1 MPIAA
6 KISLMNRTE
15 KALGSVVTAEDLNTI
30 MRIMADLLQGYD
42 VSEASGRTDGK
53 DDLLDCYL
61 DALKVE
67 GRSPK
72 TLERYE
78 YVIRRMMRALGVPT
92 RQVTVYHVRGYLSA
106 EQRRGI
112 SEGTLDGIR
121 QVFSAYFG
129 WLHREGL
136 IERDPMGN
144 IGAIRSQKKQKQIYT
159 PVDIEKLSEKCTDLR
174 YAERNRAII
183 SFLKS
188 TGCRISEMTGLNR
201 EDVNLRKLEVVVLGK
216 GNKERKVYLDD
227 VTGMMLAKY
236 LETRTDDCPALF
248 AGAKG
253 ERLKP
258 GGVRA
263 MLKQLAGKAGVE
275 HVHPHK
281 FRRTLATNLQRRGM
295 PIQEVAHILGHEKL
309 DTTMKYVVIND
320 DDLKNDYR
328 KYTL

>member
-15 KALGSVVTAEDLNTI
+15 KAIGSIVTAEELNTI
-30 MRIMADLLQGYD
+30 MKAVADLLQEYD
-42 VSEASGRTDGK
+42 VFEIAGRESGK
-53 DDLLDCYL
+53 DDLLECYL

-78 YVIRRMMRALGVPT
+78 YVIRRLMRALGVPT

-106 EQRRGI
+106 EQKRGI

-144 IGAIRSQKKQKQIYT
+144 IGTIKGQKKQKQIYT
-159 PVDIEKLSEKCTDLR
+159 PVEIEKLNERCADLR
-174 YAERNRAII
+174 YTERNKAII

-188 TGCRISEMTGLNR
+188 TGCRISEMTGL
-201 EDVNLRKLEVVVLGK
+201 DRKAVDLQTLQVVVLGK
-216 GNKERKVYLDD
+216 GNKQRKVYMDE
-227 VTGMMLAKY
+227 VAGMMLAKY
-236 LETRTDDCPALF
+236 LETRTDSNPALF
-248 AGAKG
+248 VGAKG
-253 ERLKP
+253 ERLTP

-263 MLKQLAGKAGVE
+263 MLKELAGRAGVE

-295 PIQEVAHILGHEKL
+295 PIQEVAHILGHETL
-309 DTTMKYVVIND
+309 DTTMKYVMVDQENTRH
-320 DDLKNDYR
+320 DYR
-328 KYTL
+328 RFA